1 MRHFR
6 RVHRGVAGFLEEIPV
21 LLIVVISFIL
31 FFSAVDASLTTL
43 AGREGRSSFAEQAS
57 LLLEDLLGYRNL
69 TYQGQYAVFDVSR
82 VVNLTESNVS
92 WEYHPTYGFEV
103 NITDRS
109 DYPVHYDRVVASG
122 VVPTNPSALRL
133 GLYAAQAPVSLRVSD
148 TEVHDA
154 TIEVTV
160 WE

>member
-1 MRHFR
+1 MRLSR
-6 RVHRGVAGFLEEIPV
+6 RSRRGVAGFLEEVPV

-31 FFSAVDASLTTL
+31 FFSALDATFTTL
-43 AGREGRSSFAEQAS
+43 SARQGRSSFAEQAS

-69 TYQGQYAVFDVSR
+69 TYQGQYAVFDASR
-82 VVNLTESNVS
+82 VVNLTESNIS
-92 WEYHPTYGFEV
+92 WEYHPSYGFEV

-109 DYPVHYDRVVASG
+109 DYPAHFDRVVASG
-122 VVPTNPSALRL
+122 ALPTDPSALRL
-133 GLYAAQAPVSLRVSD
+133 GRYAAQAPVDLWVSD
-148 TEVHDA
+148 VEMHDA